1 MIEKK
6 ATYSGVFGQVIS
18 NLRTAQGIEQEAM
31 AEKMGISQ
39 ASYSRLENGKA
50 TFSIDQMYQASDALG
65 LKVNDL
71 IEKVDNYTS
80 HLAQEGIKVES
91 QVRGNATKP
100 TQSNEVG
107 DFIAGAALAA
117 IVIGAIMSTK

>member
-6 ATYSGVFGQVIS
+6 TTYSGVFGQVIS
-18 NLRTAQGIEQEAM
+18 NLRTAQGIEQEVM

-65 LKVNDL
+65 FKVKHL

-80 HLAQEGIKVES
+80 HLALEGIKVES
-91 QVRGNATKP
+91 QVRGNTTKS
-100 TQSNEVG
+100 TQSNDVG
-107 DFIAGAALAA
+107 SFITGAALGAL
-117 IVIGAIMSTK
+117 VISAIMSTK